1 MSPYL
6 HTFTYIFMH
15 KFCTGATSSMY
26 IIQYDF
32 IHRENFSFTLK
43 TDHKFTPSSINF
55 GEGNGTP
62 LQYSCLKNP
71 MGGGA
76 WKPAV
81 RGVAESRTRL
91 SDLAVAAALTCTSTE
106 DVCPSPKIY
115 FLNNLGLVLIL
126 TSEFLGLEPSSPRII
141 P

>member
-1 MSPYL
+1 
-6 HTFTYIFMH
+6 
-15 KFCTGATSSMY
+15 MY

-32 IHRENFSFTLK
+32 IHRENFYFTLK

-55 GEGNGTP
+55 GEVNGTP

-81 RGVAESRTRL
+81 RGPAVRGVAQSRTRL
-91 SDLAVAAALTCTSTE
+91 SDLAAAAALTCTSTE
-106 DVCPSPKIY
+106 DVCPSPKI
-115 FLNNLGLVLIL
+115 
-126 TSEFLGLEPSSPRII
+126 
-141 P
+141 